1 MLFLTILL
9 TQINKQMK
17 KTILVGAALASLMLF
32 SCGETTSPDEME
44 AAVTEITT
52 EMDALDEMDNEI
64 NAIDEDLAGLDEDLE
79 DL

>member
-1 MLFLTILL
+1 
-9 TQINKQMK
+9 MK
-17 KTILVGAALASLMLF
+17 KTILVGAAIASLMLF
-32 SCGETTSPDEME
+32 SCGETTSPEEME

-64 NAIDEDLAGLDEDLE
+64 NAIDEDLAGLDDDLE

>member
-1 MLFLTILL
+1 
-9 TQINKQMK
+9 MK
-17 KTILVGAALASLMLF
+17 KTILVGAAIASLMLF
-32 SCGETTSPDEME
+32 SCGETTSPEEME

>member
-1 MLFLTILL
+1 
-9 TQINKQMK
+9 MK
-17 KTILVGAALASLMLF
+17 KTILVGAVIASLMLF
-32 SCGETTSPDEME
+32 SCEETTSPEETE

-64 NAIDEDLAGLDEDLE
+64 NAIDEDLAGLDSDLE